1 LTVALLKKL
10 LNNLAFH
17 SPAILN
23 KEEGETHPKELEV
36 FVSLGILKQDTFPQ
50 ERWCPS
56 CESES
61 VPIQVIS
68 KERAYTLCTTDAE
81 TGRDYFDPQT
91 LKQWR
96 FDTPPLISLFLKA
109 LGIDQPSPTE
119 NIAGLLWDLGNHDIN
134 GGQYHLF
141 FTRSIDNIETDKR
154 SIITSLP
161 SSAVFYLGTVHTAL
175 PDDVLLVPVLDV
187 IKELKK
193 DGISLVPKALNT
205 YFVEEIYSD
214 EGDDIEID
222 KNIMLSQRSN
232 RLLLHKKR
240 GGKFEKEE
248 KISPQAARLIAY
260 CYQIRHND
268 ENSRTLQ
275 ELADAL
281 AGGSKVSISNR
292 IKEVTNASDNNGVT
306 ILHKFSGEKWGLNQ
320 RLGCCK

>member
-1 LTVALLKKL
+1 MALLKKL

-17 SPAILN
+17 SPAILTE
-23 KEEGETHPKELEV
+23 EEGNKHPKELEV
-36 FVSLGILKQDTFPQ
+36 LISLGVLKQDSFPQ

-61 VPIQVIS
+61 VSIQTIS
-68 KERAYTLCTTDAE
+68 KERAYTLCTTNEEAA
-81 TGRDYFDPQT
+81 RDYFNPQT

-96 FDTPPLISLFLKA
+96 FDTPHFISLFLKT
-109 LGIDQPSPTE
+109 LGINQSTPTE
-119 NIAGLLWDLGNHDIN
+119 NIAGLLWDLGSHDIN

-141 FTRSIDNIETDKR
+141 FTRGIDNIETDKR

-161 SSAVFYLGTVHTAL
+161 HSAVFYLGAVHTAL
-175 PDDVLLVPVLDV
+175 PDDVLLIPVLDM
-187 IKELKK
+187 IKEVKR
-193 DGISLVPKALNT
+193 DGITLAPKALNT

-214 EGDDIEID
+214 EGDDIELD
-222 KNIMLSQRSN
+222 KNIILSQKRN

-240 GGKFEKEE
+240 GGNFEKEVRV
-248 KISPQAARLIAY
+248 SPQAARLIAY

-292 IKEVTNASDNNGVT
+292 IKEVTDASNDNGVT